1 MKSKLPVP
9 GHVAPAALAAS
20 AAPRRWA
27 ALWPP
32 LFAVAVSLVWAEW
45 LPRGTVMRLIHE
57 NGPVESLTVLLYL
70 LVAVALWCV
79 PRPLAQAAPRLA
91 MTVMMMAFA
100 ARELDLH
107 KAFTGTSV
115 LKVSF
120 YLRDHPLHQKL
131 VALPLLAVIAFS
143 AVWLLLR
150 YARPMWQGLR
160 QARPL
165 AVTVAIFLVTL
176 VFTKVIDRSFA
187 ILAED
192 FGVVMSTGLDTVL
205 SALEEVVECSLPL
218 IVAVGL
224 AQQQGERLAA
234 DTSGR

>member
-1 MKSKLPVP
+1 MKSEVPVP
-9 GHVAPAALAAS
+9 SRAGPAAQESSLA
-20 AAPRRWA
+20 PLRWA
-27 ALWPP
+27 GLWPP

-45 LPRGTVMRLIHE
+45 LPRATVMRLIHE

-91 MTVMMMAFA
+91 LTVMLAAFA

-120 YLRDHPLHQKL
+120 YLRDHPLHQKIT
-131 VALPLLAVIAFS
+131 ALPILAVIAFT

-150 YARPMWQGLR
+150 HARPMWQGLR
-160 QARPL
+160 RSRPL
-165 AVTVAIFLVTL
+165 AITVAIFLVTL
-176 VFTKVIDRSFA
+176 VCTKIIDRSFA

-192 FGVVMSTGLDTVL
+192 FGVVMTTGLDTVL

-218 IVAVGL
+218 TVAVGL
-224 AQQQGERLAA
+224 MQHQRERLAA
-234 DTSGR
+234 ETAGH